1 MKKSIKWSLATVLCL
16 IVVAGGLFFV
26 NSSNEAETASKSNE
40 PTGNGATPTYKDNT
54 GDSRIKHFTYQDANN
69 NKEKLCI
76 MFESVDG
83 AVMGSVIGTTD
94 EFASAREGYLPGYF
108 ERPMQ
113 ELSLN
118 GDVMTFTIYADD
130 GEFYANPFGCA
141 MCMAGERFHF
151 TEGNPEGE
159 KYENAD
165 YFKGLKVKYVLDIK
179 NGGLTSYQYPYAN
192 DTLSVNKFVRITNAP
207 M

>member
-94 EFASAREGYLPGYF
+94 EFVSAREGYLPGYF

-130 GEFYANPFGCA
+130 GEFYANPLGCA
-141 MCMAGERFHF
+141 MCLSSEKLHF
-151 TEGNPEGE
+151 TKGAYKKEI
-159 KYENAD
+159 YENAD

-179 NGGLTSYQYPYAN
+179 NGGLTSYQYPYAD

-207 M
+207 L

>member
-1 MKKSIKWSLATVLCL
+1 MMKKSIKCSLAAVLCL
-16 IVVAGGLFFV
+16 VIVVAGTLFFV
-26 NSSNEAETASKSNE
+26 NSFNEVN
-40 PTGNGATPTYKDNT
+40 PTSEEVI
-54 GDSRIKHFTYQDANN
+54 GDSKIKHFTYQDVNN
-69 NKEKLCI
+69 ENEELCI
-76 MFESVDG
+76 LLENVDG
-83 AVMGSVIGTTD
+83 VVVGCLLGTTD
-94 EFASAREGYLPGYF
+94 EFVSAREGYLPGYF

-179 NGGLTSYQYPYAN
+179 NGGLTSYQYPYAD

-207 M
+207 L